1 MAPLETG
8 MTYQK
13 YYDKYSPWLLTPSL
27 RKQNKNLEVKSNVEI
42 KQIEKVQRVWLKSY
56 TSEQLKVKRDL
67 EKINHRLSALEIKRG
82 FAGTTR
88 PKTTPFQARHT
99 PQVCHQHHH
108 SVCTRLTKDNATT
121 KHSYHQ
127 NYNHMK
133 KLIDISHEGKKKNNK
148 QNSFRSRAVSC
159 PSASIDGSESS
170 DRQYQKNRLLYQRR
184 SLSAKTIWI
193 WTSDVRVELWCPGCY
208 FHWFWF
214 HWWTTLNLQI

>member
-82 FAGTTR
+82 FAGTTG

-121 KHSYHQ
+121 KHSYH
-127 NYNHMK
+127 
-133 KLIDISHEGKKKNNK
+133 GKKKNNK

-170 DRQYQKNRLLYQRR
+170 DHQYQKNRLLYQRR
-184 SLSAKTIWI
+184 SLSAKTI
-193 WTSDVRVELWCPGCY
+193 
-208 FHWFWF
+208 
-214 HWWTTLNLQI
+214 